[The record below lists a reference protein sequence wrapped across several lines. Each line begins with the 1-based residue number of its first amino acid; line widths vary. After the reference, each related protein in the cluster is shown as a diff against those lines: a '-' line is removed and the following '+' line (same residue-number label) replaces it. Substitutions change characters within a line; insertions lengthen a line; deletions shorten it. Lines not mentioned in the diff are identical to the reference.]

1 MPDTLSRSPFSPS
14 LEDMPACI
22 PVFPLPGVL
31 LLPGGKLPLN
41 IFEPRYL
48 VMTQDALATDR
59 LIGMIQPAE
68 AGESDTPHLQRT
80 GCAGRITSFSET
92 EDGRFLI
99 TLTGVARFHVE
110 QELES
115 RSGYRRVVAD
125 WCSFADDFKSSKE
138 ALVLDRARL
147 MQGLKEY
154 FAVQGIRA
162 DWESIEN
169 AADIQLLTTLAMV
182 CPFGPLEKQAL
193 LEAPTLQE
201 RGDTMLALLEMA
213 VHDLKDEEYA
223 RH

>member
-1 MPDTLSRSPFSPS
+1 MTRNPFAPR

-48 VMTQDALATDR
+48 AMTQDALGTDR
-59 LIGMIQPAE
+59 VIGMIQPLEEEDE
-68 AGESDTPHLQRT
+68 AGAPKLHRT

-92 EDGRFLI
+92 DDGRFLI
-99 TLTGVARFHVE
+99 TLTGVSRFHVE

-125 WCSFADDFKSSKE
+125 WCSFARDFE
-138 ALVLDRARL
+138 PDGDLELDRERL
-147 MQGLKEY
+147 MRDLKSY
-154 FAVQGIRA
+154 FSVQGIRA
-162 DWESIEN
+162 DWESIQN
-169 AADIQLLTTLAMV
+169 AEDFQLLTTLAMV
-182 CPFGPLEKQAL
+182 CPFAPLEKQAL

-201 RGDTMLALLEMA
+201 RGETMLTLLEMA
-213 VHDLKDEEYA
+213 VHGVSDEDYA

>member
-1 MPDTLSRSPFSPS
+1 MTRNPFAPA

-48 VMTQDALATDR
+48 AMTQDALCTDR
-59 LIGMIQPAE
+59 LIGMIQPQE
-68 AGESDTPHLQRT
+68 DDDSSLHRT
-80 GCAGRITSFSET
+80 GCVGRITSFSET
-92 EDGRFLI
+92 EDGRFMI

-125 WCSFADDFKSSKE
+125 WCSFAGDFE
-138 ALVLDRARL
+138 ARGELSLDRDRL
-147 MQGLKEY
+147 MRGLKDY
-154 FAVQGIRA
+154 FALQGIRA
-162 DWESIEN
+162 DWASIEQ
-169 AADIQLLTTLAMV
+169 AEDQQLLTTLAMV
-182 CPFGPLEKQAL
+182 CPFGSLEKQAL

-201 RGDTMLALLEMA
+201 RGETMLTLLEMSL
-213 VHDLKDEEYA
+213 HDNLKDDLHA